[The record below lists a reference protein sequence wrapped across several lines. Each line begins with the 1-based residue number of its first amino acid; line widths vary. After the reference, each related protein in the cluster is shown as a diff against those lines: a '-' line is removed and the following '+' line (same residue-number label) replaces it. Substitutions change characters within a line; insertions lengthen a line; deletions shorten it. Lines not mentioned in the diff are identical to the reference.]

1 MSGAGRLSGP
11 NGARHDARVEA
22 WRGEGVLSEIG
33 GHKIFVRQ
41 QHGTGPPLLLLHG
54 YPSSSYDWRH
64 AFELLPGRRITS
76 FDFLGFGLSDK
87 PREHRYSLLA
97 QADTVEAVAA
107 RYGEEPVVLI
117 AHDMG
122 TSVATE
128 LLARDLEGRLAF
140 KLAGVLLFNGSMV
153 IERASLTIGQKLLR
167 SPLGP
172 LAARLSNERSF
183 RAQFA
188 RIFSPQHPL
197 SAEESADQWA
207 LLVHNDGH
215 RILDRLT
222 YYLLERVTYAER
234 WHGALRDWPGWL
246 ELSWAELDPVCTD
259 AVLEAV
265 LALRPTAPLTR
276 LPGLGHYPQ
285 LEEPRRAIAV
295 IDGFASRLTGVTS
308 QRL

>member
-1 MSGAGRLSGP
+1 MSGAGHQEQRLTP
-11 NGARHDARVEA
+11 RVEA
-22 WRGEGVLSEIG
+22 WRRTGVLSEIG
-33 GHKIFVRQ
+33 GRMIFVRQ

-87 PREHRYSLLA
+87 PRAHRYSLLT
-97 QADTVEAVAA
+97 QADMVEAIAA
-107 RYGEEPVVLI
+107 RYGDEPIVLI

-128 LLARDLEGRLAF
+128 LLARDLEGRLPF
-140 KLAGVLLFNGSMV
+140 ELAGVLLFNGSMV
-153 IERASLTIGQKLLR
+153 IDRASLTTGQKLLR
-167 SPLGP
+167 SRLGP

-197 SAEESADQWA
+197 SAEEAAAQWA
-207 LLVHNDGH
+207 LLAHNDGH

-222 YYLLERVTYAER
+222 YYLHERVTYAER

-276 LPGLGHYPQ
+276 LSGLGHYPQ

-295 IDGFASRLTGVTS
+295 IDGFASRLSTVRA